1 MEIIC
6 AECGKGFFTKQMKL
20 KMLKGQEDEIY
31 EEVYYTCSGCGL
43 TIAKKEIRNFPVHEN
58 EILLYN
64 NRE

>member
-20 KMLKGQEDEIY
+20 KMLKGQPEII

-43 TIAKKEIRNFPVHEN
+43 TIAKKEVKNFPVVDDQ
-58 EILLYN
+58 ILLY
-64 NRE
+64 RDHD